1 MRVLFTTWASPSH
14 LFPMVPL
21 AWAFQ
26 AAGHE
31 VRVAVPPNCT
41 AHVSGAGLTP
51 VAIGPVPG
59 AMAGSGQGQAKGQ
72 LKVWHSQRSWP
83 ADWPLHLDRL
93 DEGQLGLL
101 QALVDRQAVT
111 AEAMV
116 PELLE
121 FARHFGPDLIV
132 RDAGTYAAAVVA
144 DLLGVPLASHQWG
157 SPAVLDVE
165 HSAPGGEAWPG
176 YRALFEKFGAQ
187 ADDGTGVF
195 VDPCPPSLQLPT
207 PATRLNTRIV
217 SYNGPGELPDWLRK
231 EPEAPRVCITWGVTA
246 GKLDPKSAL
255 PAPLLGAAHSLAA
268 AGLEVVLAVTEAQRE
283 LLGELP
289 SGIRTVSML
298 PLHLLLP
305 TCAAVAHQGGG
316 GTAMTAVAA
325 GTPQLILSPR
335 PEQMLTGDR
344 LTGAGAARH
353 VPYNE
358 LIEDERAGQ
367 RVHEDVLALVE
378 DPAHRDAAARLREE
392 SQAQPS
398 PARTAERL
406 LELVR

>member
-41 AHVSGAGLTP
+41 AHVTGAGLTP
-51 VAIGPVPG
+51 VAIGPVPEVV
-59 AMAGSGQGQAKGQ
+59 AKNGPGR

-83 ADWPLHLDRL
+83 ADWPLHLDQL

-101 QALVDRQAVT
+101 QALADRQAAT

-121 FARHFGPDLIV
+121 FARYFKPDLIV

-144 DLLGVPLASHQWG
+144 DLLGVPMVSHQWG

-165 HSAPGGEAWPG
+165 HAAPGGAPWPG

-187 ADDGTGVF
+187 VDDGAGVF

-217 SYNGPGELPDWLRK
+217 SYNGPGGLPDWLRK

-255 PAPLLGAAHSLAA
+255 PEPLLTASRSLAA

-283 LLGELP
+283 LLGEQP
-289 SGIRTVSML
+289 TGIRAVSML

-305 TCAAVAHQGGG
+305 TCSAVAHQGGG
-316 GTAMTAVAA
+316 GTAMTATAA

-344 LTGAGAARH
+344 LTRAGAARH

-378 DPAHRDAAARLREE
+378 DPAHRAAAGRLREE

-398 PARTAERL
+398 PAQTVERL
-406 LELVR
+406 TALVG